1 MTEHEVTQRNLAALI
16 AGLLPSAEE
25 TRARAHMAACAEC
38 HRQLEGLITLAKT
51 VKRLRNPELTTAQL
65 ARLTALARARRQE
78 VMEQRQHHWV
88 LVALAIFGWMLFLSS
103 LALLGP
109 MNHALQNQ
117 FGWSP
122 LVTGLTGL
130 TLWGTFC
137 WAIAFGL
144 IPLLHLHR
152 FTRQEKPL

>member
-1 MTEHEVTQRNLAALI
+1 MNEHEVTQRNLAGLI
-16 AGLLPSAEE
+16 TGSLPGAEE
-25 TRARAHMAACAEC
+25 IKAREHMAGCAEC
-38 HRQLEGLITLAKT
+38 TRQLEHLFTLAKT
-51 VKRLRNPELTTAQL
+51 MKRLPHPELTTAQL
-65 ARLTALARARRQE
+65 TRLTAMARARRQE

-88 LVALAIFGWMLFLSS
+88 LVALAIFGWVMFLSS
-103 LALLGP
+103 LTLLGP
-109 MNHALQNQ
+109 LNHALQNQ

-152 FTRQEKPL
+152 FTRKEKPL